1 MIELDDCSFQWRDS
15 EFEKRGREK
24 GQVIA
29 ISTIVNFRFTR
40 S

>member
-29 ISTIVNFRFTR
+29 ICQLSIHAELIC
-40 S
+40 